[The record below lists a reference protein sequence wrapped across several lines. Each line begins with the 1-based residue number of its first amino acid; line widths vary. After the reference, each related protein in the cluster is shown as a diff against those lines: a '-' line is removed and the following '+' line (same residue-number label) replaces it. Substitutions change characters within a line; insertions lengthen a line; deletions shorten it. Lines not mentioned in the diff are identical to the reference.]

1 MKSKTYKLPMYDERA
16 ENTYNTA
23 NREMT
28 GNLGNWLLDNYETV
42 GQVSPEQE
50 LKYQDISDKAMEAA
64 WSDYN
69 RELGKAQ
76 SVANSRA
83 YNRFGSLT
91 NTPALYDQES
101 FARQANQGAVDLAS
115 NTAQYYNN
123 LVNQDI
129 NRQLQAWQQYS
140 NMYNK
145 AGEDITTLDKY
156 NWNIRNQN
164 KDRKYTNDVSK
175 FQAKVAQAQLFAD
188 ALDPLQ
194 NIMKNFQNG
203 NNSGSGLFNSFNQL
217 GGGSSTQGFNNFM
230 NNRYGGNAFG
240 SGFNIPSIPTSTP
253 NSMSLFNGVNDS
265 WMNSIN
271 TSSPGWLGNISANL
285 GSGSSLGNTGGSW
298 LSNIGN
304 WFKGLGGK

>member
-1 MKSKTYKLPMYDERA
+1 MYDERA

-28 GNLGNWLLDNYETV
+28 GNLGDWLLSNYETV

-50 LKYQDISDKAMEAA
+50 LKYQDISDKAMESA

-101 FARQANQGAVDLAS
+101 FARQANQNAVDLAG

-140 NMYNK
+140 NMYNT
-145 AGEDITTLDKY
+145 AGKDITTLDKY

-164 KDRKYTNDVSK
+164 KDRQYTNDVSN
-175 FQAKVAQAQLFAD
+175 FQAKVAKAQMFADMIDPSNKMMERFGNFLGNKISANADKGMANMMSQAQNL
-188 ALDPLQ
+188 
-194 NIMKNFQNG
+194 
-203 NNSGSGLFNSFNQL
+203 SGL
-217 GGGSSTQGFNNFM
+217 SSMPSNVASKYNYFANPSSGTNIF
-230 NNRYGGNAFG
+230 GN
-240 SGFNIPSIPTSTP
+240 
-253 NSMSLFNGVNDS
+253 VNDG
-265 WMNSIN
+265 WMSNIN

-285 GSGSSLGNTGGSW
+285 GSGSSAVNTGGSW
-298 LSNIGN
+298 LSSIGN

>member
-1 MKSKTYKLPMYDERA
+1 MYDERA

-28 GNLGNWLLDNYETV
+28 GNLGSWLLDNYETV

-101 FARQANQGAVDLAS
+101 FARQANQNAVDLAS

-129 NRQLQAWQQYS
+129 NRQLQAWQNYS

-145 AGEDITTLDKY
+145 SGEDITTLDKY

-164 KDRKYTNDVSK
+164 KDRAYTNDVSK
-175 FQAKVAQAQLFAD
+175 FQAKAAQAQLFAD
-188 ALDPLQ
+188 MIDPSNKMMERFGNFLGNKISANADKGMANMMSQANNLQ
-194 NIMKNFQNG
+194 GLSMPSQMTNKYNWISSLQ
-203 NNSGSGLFNSFNQL
+203 SGENP
-217 GGGSSTQGFNNFM
+217 
-230 NNRYGGNAFG
+230 Y
-240 SGFNIPSIPTSTP
+240 
-253 NSMSLFNGVNDS
+253 SLNVNDFGIS
-265 WMNSIN
+265 SID
-271 TSSPGWLGNISANL
+271 TSSPGWLGNISANI
-285 GSGSSLGNTGGSW
+285 GSSGSSLGNTGGSW
-298 LSNIGN
+298 LSSIGN

>member
-1 MKSKTYKLPMYDERA
+1 MYDERA

-28 GNLGNWLLDNYETV
+28 GNLGSWLLDNYKTV

-50 LKYQDISDKAMEAA
+50 LKYKDISDKAMEAA

-129 NRQLQAWQQYS
+129 NRQLQSWQQYS

-145 AGEDITTLDKY
+145 AGEDITKLDKY

-164 KDRKYTNDVSK
+164 KDRAYTNDISK
-175 FQAKVAQAQLFAD
+175 FQAKVATAQALAD
-188 ALDPLQ
+188 MVDPAQ
-194 NIMKNFQNG
+194 KMMSQFQG
-203 NNSGSGLFNSFNQL
+203 SNSGAGLFNSYN
-217 GGGSSTQGFNNFM
+217 SANNFTDFM
-230 NNRYGGNAFG
+230 NNRYGAG
-240 SGFNIPSIPTSTP
+240 SFTT
-253 NSMSLFNGVNDS
+253 
-265 WMNSIN
+265 
-271 TSSPGWLGNISANL
+271 
-285 GSGSSLGNTGGSW
+285 GSSSITPSSISSLNSWLDTGSTFKDDILANFGNSAASNGGSW
-298 LSNIGN
+298 LSSMGN

>member
-1 MKSKTYKLPMYDERA
+1 MYDERA
-16 ENTYNTA
+16 ENTYNTS

-28 GNLGNWLLDNYETV
+28 GNLGRWLLDNYETV
-42 GQVSPEQE
+42 GKVSPEQE
-50 LKYQDISDKAMEAA
+50 LKYQDISDKAMESA

-76 SVANSRA
+76 AVANSRA

-101 FARQANQGAVDLAS
+101 FARQANQGAVDLAG

-140 NMYNK
+140 NMYNT
-145 AGEDITTLDKY
+145 AGKDITTLDKY

-164 KDRKYTNDVSK
+164 KDRQYTNDVSN
-175 FQAKVAQAQLFAD
+175 FQAKVAKAQMFADILDPMQKIMSSSQGSNTSGNTMSSMMSQAQNLPG
-188 ALDPLQ
+188 LSSMPS
-194 NIMKNFQNG
+194 NIASKYNYFSNPS
-203 NNSGSGLFNSFNQL
+203 SGTSI
-217 GGGSSTQGFNNFM
+217 
-230 NNRYGGNAFG
+230 FG
-240 SGFNIPSIPTSTP
+240 S
-253 NSMSLFNGVNDS
+253 VNDG
-265 WMNSIN
+265 WMNSID
-271 TSSPGWLGNISANL
+271 TSNPGWLGNISANL
-285 GSGSSLGNTGGSW
+285 GSGSSAANTGGSW
-298 LSNIGN
+298 LSSIGN

>member
-1 MKSKTYKLPMYDERA
+1 MYDERA
-16 ENTYNTA
+16 ENSYNTS

-28 GNLGNWLLDNYETV
+28 GNLGSWLLDNYKTV

-64 WSDYN
+64 WSDYD

-115 NTAQYYNN
+115 NTAKYYNN

-129 NRQLQAWQQYS
+129 NRQLQAWQNYS

-145 AGEDITTLDKY
+145 AGEDITKLDKY

-164 KDRKYTNDVSK
+164 KDRQYTNDVSN
-175 FQAKVAQAQLFAD
+175 FQAKVAKAQMFTDILDPMQKMMSSSQGNNTFGNTMSSMMGQAQN
-188 ALDPLQ
+188 LQ
-194 NIMKNFQNG
+194 GLSSMPSNVA
-203 NNSGSGLFNSFNQL
+203 NSYNYFSSPSSGPSI
-217 GGGSSTQGFNNFM
+217 
-230 NNRYGGNAFG
+230 FG
-240 SGFNIPSIPTSTP
+240 S
-253 NSMSLFNGVNDS
+253 VNDG
-265 WMNSIN
+265 WMSSID

-285 GSGSSLGNTGGSW
+285 GSSGSTANTGGSW
-298 LSNIGN
+298 LSSIGN

>member
-1 MKSKTYKLPMYDERA
+1 MYDERA

-28 GNLGNWLLDNYETV
+28 GNLGKWLLDNYETV

-50 LKYQDISDKAMEAA
+50 LKYQDISDKAMETA

-76 SVANSRA
+76 AVANSRA

-91 NTPALYDQES
+91 NTPVLYDQES
-101 FARQANQGAVDLAS
+101 FARQANQNAVDLAS

-140 NMYNK
+140 NMYNT
-145 AGEDITTLDKY
+145 AGNDITTLDKY
-156 NWNIRNQN
+156 NWSIRNQN
-164 KDRKYTNDVSK
+164 KDRQYTNDVSK
-175 FQAKVAQAQLFAD
+175 FQAKVAKAQMLAD
-188 ALDPLQ
+188 MMDPMESM
-194 NIMKNFQNG
+194 MKNFKG
-203 NNSGSGLFNSFNQL
+203 NSSGNPFESMKNQVKNLPGFSMPNNIADKYNYFSSPSSGTSLF
-217 GGGSSTQGFNNFM
+217 
-230 NNRYGGNAFG
+230 GNA
-240 SGFNIPSIPTSTP
+240 
-253 NSMSLFNGVNDS
+253 NDS
-265 WMNSIN
+265 WMSNIN

-285 GSGSSLGNTGGSW
+285 GSGSSAANTGGSW
-298 LSNIGN
+298 LSSIGN

>member
-1 MKSKTYKLPMYDERA
+1 MYDERA

-28 GNLGNWLLDNYETV
+28 GNLGSWLLDNYKTV

-64 WSDYN
+64 WSDYD

-76 SVANSRA
+76 SVSNSRA

-101 FARQANQGAVDLAS
+101 FARQANQGAVDLAG

-145 AGEDITTLDKY
+145 AGEDITVLDAY

-164 KDRKYTNDVSK
+164 KDRAYTNDVEK
-175 FQAKVAQAQLFAD
+175 FKNKVAQAQLFAD
-188 ALDPLQ
+188 ALDPMQGL
-194 NIMKNFQNG
+194 MKNFQG
-203 NNSGSGLFNSFNQL
+203 NNSSGNTMSNMMSQAQNLPGL
-217 GGGSSTQGFNNFM
+217 SSMPSNVANKYNYFSNPSSGTNI
-230 NNRYGGNAFG
+230 FG
-240 SGFNIPSIPTSTP
+240 S
-253 NSMSLFNGVNDS
+253 VNDG
-265 WMNSIN
+265 WMSSID

-285 GSGSSLGNTGGSW
+285 GSGSSAANTGGSW
-298 LSNIGN
+298 LSSIGN

>member
-1 MKSKTYKLPMYDERA
+1 MYDERA

-28 GNLGNWLLDNYETV
+28 GNLGSWLLDNYETV
-42 GQVSPEQE
+42 GQVTPEQE

-101 FARQANQGAVDLAS
+101 FARQANQNAVDLAS
-115 NTAQYYNN
+115 NTVQYYNN

-140 NMYNK
+140 NMYNT
-145 AGEDITTLDKY
+145 AGKDITTLDKY

-164 KDRKYTNDVSK
+164 KDRQYTNDVSN
-175 FQAKVAQAQLFAD
+175 FQAKVAKAQMFADILDPMQKMMSSFQGSNSSGNTMSSMMSQAQNLPSLSSMPSNVASKYNYFSS
-188 ALDPLQ
+188 PSNGT
-194 NIMKNFQNG
+194 NI
-203 NNSGSGLFNSFNQL
+203 
-217 GGGSSTQGFNNFM
+217 
-230 NNRYGGNAFG
+230 FG
-240 SGFNIPSIPTSTP
+240 S
-253 NSMSLFNGVNDS
+253 VNDG
-265 WMNSIN
+265 WMSSID
-271 TSSPGWLGNISANL
+271 TSSPGWLGNISANI
-285 GSGSSLGNTGGSW
+285 GSGSSAGGSGSW
-298 LSNIGN
+298 LSSIGN

>member
-1 MKSKTYKLPMYDERA
+1 MYDERA

-28 GNLGNWLLDNYETV
+28 GNLGNWLLDNYKTV

-64 WSDYN
+64 WSDYD

-101 FARQANQGAVDLAS
+101 FARQANQGAVDLAN

-140 NMYNK
+140 NMYNT
-145 AGEDITTLDKY
+145 AGKDITVLDAY

-164 KDRKYTNDVSK
+164 KDRAYTNDVEK
-175 FQAKVAQAQLFAD
+175 FKNKVAQAQLFAD
-188 ALDPLQ
+188 ALDPMQGL
-194 NIMKNFQNG
+194 MKNFQG
-203 NNSGSGLFNSFNQL
+203 NNSSGNTM
-217 GGGSSTQGFNNFM
+217 SSMMSQAQNLPGLSSMPSNVASKYNYFANPSSGTNI
-230 NNRYGGNAFG
+230 FG
-240 SGFNIPSIPTSTP
+240 S
-253 NSMSLFNGVNDS
+253 VNDG
-265 WMNSIN
+265 WMSSID

-285 GSGSSLGNTGGSW
+285 GSGSSAANTGGSW
-298 LSNIGN
+298 LSSIGN

>member
-1 MKSKTYKLPMYDERA
+1 MKSKTYQLPMYDERA
-16 ENTYNTA
+16 ENAYNTS

-101 FARQANQGAVDLAS
+101 FARQANQNAVNLAS

-145 AGEDITTLDKY
+145 AGKDITTLDKY

-164 KDRKYTNDVSK
+164 KDRAYTNDVEK
-175 FQAKVAQAQLFAD
+175 FKNKVAQAQLFAD
-188 ALDPLQ
+188 ALDPMQ
-194 NIMKNFQNG
+194 NLMKNFQG
-203 NNSGSGLFNSFNQL
+203 SNSGSGLFSSFNKF
-217 GGGSSTQGFNNFM
+217 GGGNSTEGFNNFM

-240 SGFNIPSIPTSTP
+240 SGFNVPSVPTSAP

-265 WMNSIN
+265 WMSSID
-271 TSSPGWLGNISANL
+271 TSSPGWLGNISANI
-285 GSGSSLGNTGGSW
+285 GSSGNSLGNTGGSW
-298 LSNIGN
+298 LSSIGN

>member
-1 MKSKTYKLPMYDERA
+1 MYDERA
-16 ENTYNTA
+16 ENTYNTS

-28 GNLGNWLLDNYETV
+28 GNLGNWLLDNYKTV

-64 WSDYN
+64 WSDYD

-101 FARQANQGAVDLAS
+101 FARQANQGAVDLAG

-140 NMYNK
+140 NMYNT
-145 AGEDITTLDKY
+145 AGKDITTLDKY

-164 KDRKYTNDVSK
+164 KDRQYTNDVSN
-175 FQAKVAQAQLFAD
+175 FQAKVAKAQMFAD
-188 ALDPLQ
+188 ILDPMQ
-194 NIMKNFQNG
+194 KTMSSFQG
-203 NNSGSGLFNSFNQL
+203 NNSSGNTM
-217 GGGSSTQGFNNFM
+217 SSMMSQAQNLPGLSSMPSNVASSYNYFSNPSS
-230 NNRYGGNAFG
+230 GISIFG
-240 SGFNIPSIPTSTP
+240 
-253 NSMSLFNGVNDS
+253 GVNDGWIS
-265 WMNSIN
+265 NID

-285 GSGSSLGNTGGSW
+285 GYGSSVANTGGSW
-298 LSNIGN
+298 LSSIGN

>member
-1 MKSKTYKLPMYDERA
+1 MYDERA

-28 GNLGNWLLDNYETV
+28 GNLGDWLLDNYETV
-42 GQVSPEQE
+42 GKVTPEQE

-76 SVANSRA
+76 AVANSRA

-91 NTPALYDQES
+91 NTPSLYDQES
-101 FARQANQGAVDLAS
+101 FARQANQGAVDLAG

-129 NRQLQAWQQYS
+129 NRQLQAWQNYS

-145 AGEDITTLDKY
+145 AGEDITTLDAY

-164 KDRKYTNDVSK
+164 KDRAYTNDVERFK
-175 FQAKVAQAQLFAD
+175 NKVAQAQLFAD
-188 ALDPLQ
+188 MMDPT
-194 NIMKNFQNG
+194 NKMMKQ
-203 NNSGSGLFNSFNQL
+203 
-217 GGGSSTQGFNNFM
+217 
-230 NNRYGGNAFG
+230 FG
-240 SGFNIPSIPTSTP
+240 SFLGNKMSESADKGMSNMMSQAQNLPRLSSMPSNVASKYNYFANPSSGTNI
-253 NSMSLFNGVNDS
+253 FG
-265 WMNSIN
+265 SIN
-271 TSSPGWLGNISANL
+271 DGWISGIDTSSPGWLGNISANI
-285 GSGSSLGNTGGSW
+285 GSGSTANTGGSW
-298 LSNIGN
+298 LSSIGN

>member
-1 MKSKTYKLPMYDERA
+1 MYDERA

-28 GNLGNWLLDNYETV
+28 GNLGNWLLDNYKTV

-101 FARQANQGAVDLAS
+101 FARQANQDAVDLAS
-115 NTAQYYNN
+115 NTAKYYNN

-129 NRQLQAWQQYS
+129 NRQLQAWQNYS
-140 NMYNK
+140 NMYNT
-145 AGEDITTLDKY
+145 AGKDITTLDKY

-164 KDRKYTNDVSK
+164 KDRQYTNDVSN
-175 FQAKVAQAQLFAD
+175 FQAKIAKAQMFAD
-188 ALDPLQ
+188 ILDPMQGL
-194 NIMKNFQNG
+194 MKNFQG
-203 NNSGSGLFNSFNQL
+203 NNSSGNTM
-217 GGGSSTQGFNNFM
+217 SSMMSQAQNLPGLSSMPSNVASKYNYFANPSSGTSI
-230 NNRYGGNAFG
+230 FG
-240 SGFNIPSIPTSTP
+240 S
-253 NSMSLFNGVNDS
+253 VNDG
-265 WMNSIN
+265 WMSSIDTN
-271 TSSPGWLGNISANL
+271 SPGWLGNISANL
-285 GSGSSLGNTGGSW
+285 GSGSSAGGSGSW
-298 LSNIGN
+298 LSSIGN

>member
-1 MKSKTYKLPMYDERA
+1 MYDERA
-16 ENTYNTA
+16 ENTYNSS
-23 NREMT
+23 NRVMT
-28 GNLGNWLLDNYETV
+28 GNLGDWLLNNYETV

-76 SVANSRA
+76 AVANSRA

-91 NTPALYDQES
+91 NTPALYEQES

-129 NRQLQAWQQYS
+129 NRQIQAWQNYS
-140 NMYNK
+140 NMYNT
-145 AGEDITTLDKY
+145 AGNDITTLDKY
-156 NWNIRNQN
+156 NWSIRNQN
-164 KDRKYTNDVSK
+164 KDRKYTNDVSN
-175 FQAKVAQAQLFAD
+175 FQAKIAKAQMFSDMLNPMQSL
-188 ALDPLQ
+188 
-194 NIMKNFQNG
+194 MKNFQE
-203 NNSGSGLFNSFNQL
+203 SNSFGNTI
-217 GGGSSTQGFNNFM
+217 SSMMSQAQNLPGLSSMPSNVASKYNYFSNPSSGTNI
-230 NNRYGGNAFG
+230 FG
-240 SGFNIPSIPTSTP
+240 S
-253 NSMSLFNGVNDS
+253 LNDG

-285 GSGSSLGNTGGSW
+285 GSGSSAANTGGSW
-298 LSNIGN
+298 LSSIGN
-304 WFKGLGGK
+304 WFKGVGGK

>member
-1 MKSKTYKLPMYDERA
+1 MYDERA
-16 ENTYNTA
+16 ENAYNTS

-28 GNLGNWLLDNYETV
+28 GNLGSWLLDNYKTV

-64 WSDYN
+64 WSDYD
-69 RELGKAQ
+69 RELGKSQ

-91 NTPALYDQES
+91 NTPSLYDQES
-101 FARQANQGAVDLAS
+101 FARQANQGAVDLAG

-129 NRQLQAWQQYS
+129 NKQLQAWKNYS

-145 AGEDITTLDKY
+145 SGEDITVLDAY

-164 KDRKYTNDVSK
+164 KDRAYTNDVEK
-175 FQAKVAQAQLFAD
+175 FKNKVAQAQLFAD
-188 ALDPLQ
+188 MMDPT
-194 NIMKNFQNG
+194 NKIMKQFGNFLGNKISAKADKGMANMMSQAQNLPVLSSMPS
-203 NNSGSGLFNSFNQL
+203 NVASGYNYFANPSSGTNI
-217 GGGSSTQGFNNFM
+217 
-230 NNRYGGNAFG
+230 FG
-240 SGFNIPSIPTSTP
+240 SI
-253 NSMSLFNGVNDS
+253 NDG

-285 GSGSSLGNTGGSW
+285 GSGSSAANTGGSW
-298 LSNIGN
+298 LSSIGN

>member
-1 MKSKTYKLPMYDERA
+1 MYDERA

-28 GNLGNWLLDNYETV
+28 GNLGNWLLDNYNTV
-42 GQVSPEQE
+42 GQVTPEQE

-64 WSDYN
+64 WSDYD

-101 FARQANQGAVDLAS
+101 FARQANKGAVDLAG

-145 AGEDITTLDKY
+145 AGEDITTLDAY

-164 KDRKYTNDVSK
+164 KDRAYTNDVEK
-175 FQAKVAQAQLFAD
+175 FKNKVAQAQLFAD
-188 ALDPLQ
+188 MMDPTNKMMKQFGNFLGNKMSESADKGMSSMMSQAQ
-194 NIMKNFQNG
+194 NLPGLSSMPSNVASKYNYFSSPS
-203 NNSGSGLFNSFNQL
+203 SGTNI
-217 GGGSSTQGFNNFM
+217 
-230 NNRYGGNAFG
+230 FG
-240 SGFNIPSIPTSTP
+240 S
-253 NSMSLFNGVNDS
+253 VNDG
-265 WMNSIN
+265 WMSSID

-285 GSGSSLGNTGGSW
+285 GSGSSAANTGGSW
-298 LSNIGN
+298 LSSIGN

>member
-1 MKSKTYKLPMYDERA
+1 MYDERA
-16 ENTYNTA
+16 ENAYNTS

-28 GNLGNWLLDNYETV
+28 GNLGSWLLDNYKTV

-50 LKYQDISDKAMEAA
+50 LKYQDISDQAMEAA

-76 SVANSRA
+76 AVANSRA

-91 NTPALYDQES
+91 NTPSLYDQES
-101 FARQANQGAVDLAS
+101 FARQANQGAVDLAG

-129 NRQLQAWQQYS
+129 NKQLQAWKNYS

-145 AGEDITTLDKY
+145 SGEDITVLDAY

-164 KDRKYTNDVSK
+164 KDRAYTNDVEK
-175 FQAKVAQAQLFAD
+175 FKNKVAQAQLFAD
-188 ALDPLQ
+188 MMDPT
-194 NIMKNFQNG
+194 NKIMKQFGNFLGNKISAKADKGMANMMSQAQNLPVLSSMPS
-203 NNSGSGLFNSFNQL
+203 NVASGYNYFANPSSGTNI
-217 GGGSSTQGFNNFM
+217 
-230 NNRYGGNAFG
+230 FG
-240 SGFNIPSIPTSTP
+240 SI
-253 NSMSLFNGVNDS
+253 NDG

-285 GSGSSLGNTGGSW
+285 GSGSSAANTGGSW
-298 LSNIGN
+298 LSSIGN

>member
-1 MKSKTYKLPMYDERA
+1 MGSKKTIPLPQYEERQ
-16 ENTYNTA
+16 ENAYNTS

-28 GNLGNWLLDNYETV
+28 GNLGSWLLDNYKTV

-91 NTPALYDQES
+91 NTPALYDQET
-101 FARQANQGAVDLAS
+101 FARKANQGAVDLAS

-129 NRQLQAWQQYS
+129 NRQLQAWQNYS

-145 AGEDITTLDKY
+145 AGEDITNLDQY
-156 NWNIRNQN
+156 NWTIRNKN
-164 KDRKYTNDVSK
+164 KDRSYYTDVQNFNNYKANIQNYSNAIGEK
-175 FQAKVAQAQLFAD
+175 VKLAKQVALMMAGLPPQLAD
-188 ALDPLQ
+188 VG
-194 NIMKNFQNG
+194 KN
-203 NNSGSGLFNSFNQL
+203 NNSNNNTNGS
-217 GGGSSTQGFNNFM
+217 
-230 NNRYGGNAFG
+230 
-240 SGFNIPSIPTSTP
+240 
-253 NSMSLFNGVNDS
+253 
-265 WMNSIN
+265 
-271 TSSPGWLGNISANL
+271 WL
-285 GSGSSLGNTGGSW
+285 SSLGNIF
-298 LSNIGN
+298 SNRNNNGVSFDSNSIDTSLL
-304 WFKGLGGK
+304 FA

>member
-1 MKSKTYKLPMYDERA
+1 MYDERA

-28 GNLGNWLLDNYETV
+28 GNLGDWLLDNYETV

-101 FARQANQGAVDLAS
+101 FARQANQGAVDLAG
-115 NTAQYYNN
+115 NTAKYYNN

-140 NMYNK
+140 NMYNT
-145 AGEDITTLDKY
+145 AGKDITTLDKY

-164 KDRKYTNDVSK
+164 KDRQYTNDVSN
-175 FQAKVAQAQLFAD
+175 FQAKVAKAQMFAD
-188 ALDPLQ
+188 ILDPMQ
-194 NIMKNFQNG
+194 KMMSSFQG
-203 NNSGSGLFNSFNQL
+203 NNSSGNTMNSMMSQAQNL
-217 GGGSSTQGFNNFM
+217 PGLSSMPSSVASKYNYFSNPSSGTNI
-230 NNRYGGNAFG
+230 FG
-240 SGFNIPSIPTSTP
+240 SINDGW
-253 NSMSLFNGVNDS
+253 MSGID
-265 WMNSIN
+265 

-285 GSGSSLGNTGGSW
+285 GYGSTAGGSGSW
-298 LSNIGN
+298 LSSIGN
-304 WFKGLGGK
+304 WFKGLGGN

>member
-1 MKSKTYKLPMYDERA
+1 MYDERA

-28 GNLGNWLLDNYETV
+28 GNLGDWLLDNYETV
-42 GQVSPEQE
+42 GQISPEQE

-101 FARQANQGAVDLAS
+101 FARQANQGAVDLAG

-129 NRQLQAWQQYS
+129 NRQLQAWQNYS
-140 NMYNK
+140 NMYNT
-145 AGEDITTLDKY
+145 AGKDITTLDKY

-164 KDRKYTNDVSK
+164 KDRQYTNDVSK
-175 FQAKVAQAQLFAD
+175 FQAKVAQAQMFAD
-188 ALDPLQ
+188 MLDPT
-194 NIMKNFQNG
+194 NKIMKQ
-203 NNSGSGLFNSFNQL
+203 
-217 GGGSSTQGFNNFM
+217 
-230 NNRYGGNAFG
+230 FG
-240 SGFNIPSIPTSTP
+240 SFLGNKMSENADKGMSNMMSQAQNLPSLSSMPSNVASKYNYFSNPSSGTNIFES
-253 NSMSLFNGVNDS
+253 VNDS
-265 WMNSIN
+265 WMSSVD

-285 GSGSSLGNTGGSW
+285 GSGSSAANTGGSW
-298 LSNIGN
+298 LSSIGN

>member
-1 MKSKTYKLPMYDERA
+1 MYDERA

-28 GNLGNWLLDNYETV
+28 GNLGSWLLDNYKTV

-76 SVANSRA
+76 AVANSRA

-91 NTPALYDQES
+91 NTPSLYDQES
-101 FARQANQGAVDLAS
+101 FARQANQGAVDLAG

-129 NRQLQAWQQYS
+129 NKQLQAWKNYS

-145 AGEDITTLDKY
+145 SGEDITVLDAY

-164 KDRKYTNDVSK
+164 KDRAYTNDVEK
-175 FQAKVAQAQLFAD
+175 FKNKVAQAQLFAD
-188 ALDPLQ
+188 MMDPT
-194 NIMKNFQNG
+194 NKIMKQFGNFLGNKISAKADKGMANMMSQAQNLPVLSSMPS
-203 NNSGSGLFNSFNQL
+203 NVASGYNYFANPSSGTNI
-217 GGGSSTQGFNNFM
+217 
-230 NNRYGGNAFG
+230 FG
-240 SGFNIPSIPTSTP
+240 SI
-253 NSMSLFNGVNDS
+253 NDG

-285 GSGSSLGNTGGSW
+285 GSGSSAANTGGSW
-298 LSNIGN
+298 LSSIGN